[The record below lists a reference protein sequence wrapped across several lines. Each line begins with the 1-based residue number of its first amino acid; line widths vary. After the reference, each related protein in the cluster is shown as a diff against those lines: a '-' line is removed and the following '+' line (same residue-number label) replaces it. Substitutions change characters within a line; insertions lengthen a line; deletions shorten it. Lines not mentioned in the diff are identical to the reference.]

1 MSTAPTPEFTD
12 FRFHASGTYGDVY
25 EATEVELH
33 RKVAIKVI
41 QVEMAHL
48 TTAKA
53 HGVVLAKLSHD
64 NIVKVF
70 RLTKVTLPG
79 GREPV
84 DALVMEWLTAATL
97 SEKLRDG
104 GMTLGEVL
112 NIGNGVLRGLRHMH
126 GKAVFNGDLNVG
138 NVLIGDE
145 FVKIIDV
152 RAMERPTMA
161 VYSTLS
167 EGAKQ
172 EADIGA
178 LGGFV
183 SMMLYRCNADT
194 SSLLDERE
202 RLSSVKSLDEVADIL
217 EKLKQ
222 LSETGEVKKEEQ
234 SSPTKTAMDELYKL
248 DLTKEDIQVLEVIGG
263 MERNG
268 RYVGEV
274 LSTPDVTAAL
284 QKQGFPNEDI
294 AEHIEMLQV
303 KRFFRDNQEGYA
315 RYVRLS
321 AFGFER
327 YLRAFEPKY
336 QGMINDVAVAIVK
349 DGKLEDIAIATH
361 LDIPRP
367 IVMHILDAF
376 DTNDLCSVS
385 RSNMGYQVYDVGVR
399 LQRNVRKMTKVQE
412 PLSG

>member
-1 MSTAPTPEFTD
+1 
-12 FRFHASGTYGDVY
+12 
-25 EATEVELH
+25 
-33 RKVAIKVI
+33 VI
-41 QVEMAHL
+41 QVELAHL

-385 RSNMGYQVYDVGVR
+385 RSNMGYQVFDVGVR

>member
-126 GKAVFNGDLNVG
+126 GKDVFNGDLNVG

-152 RAMERPTMA
+152 RATDDGSVLNLER
-161 VYSTLS
+161 
-167 EGAKQ
+167 G
-172 EADIGA
+172 
-178 LGGFV
+178 
-183 SMMLYRCNADT
+183 C
-194 SSLLDERE
+194 
-202 RLSSVKSLDEVADIL
+202 
-217 EKLKQ
+217 
-222 LSETGEVKKEEQ
+222 ETG
-234 SSPTKTAMDELYKL
+234 
-248 DLTKEDIQVLEVIGG
+248 
-263 MERNG
+263 G
-268 RYVGEV
+268 RYRGTGWIRQHDA
-274 LSTPDVTAAL
+274 LSMQCRHEFFARRKGAAF
-284 QKQGFPNEDI
+284 QCE
-294 AEHIEMLQV
+294 
-303 KRFFRDNQEGYA
+303 
-315 RYVRLS
+315 
-321 AFGFER
+321 
-327 YLRAFEPKY
+327 EP
-336 QGMINDVAVAIVK
+336 G
-349 DGKLEDIAIATH
+349 
-361 LDIPRP
+361 
-367 IVMHILDAF
+367 
-376 DTNDLCSVS
+376 
-385 RSNMGYQVYDVGVR
+385 
-399 LQRNVRKMTKVQE
+399 
-412 PLSG
+412 

>member
-1 MSTAPTPEFTD
+1 M
-12 FRFHASGTYGDVY
+12 
-25 EATEVELH
+25 
-33 RKVAIKVI
+33 I
-41 QVEMAHL
+41 QVELAHL

-385 RSNMGYQVYDVGVR
+385 RSNMGYQVFDVGVR

>member
-1 MSTAPTPEFTD
+1 
-12 FRFHASGTYGDVY
+12 
-25 EATEVELH
+25 
-33 RKVAIKVI
+33 
-41 QVEMAHL
+41 
-48 TTAKA
+48 
-53 HGVVLAKLSHD
+53 
-64 NIVKVF
+64 
-70 RLTKVTLPG
+70 
-79 GREPV
+79 
-84 DALVMEWLTAATL
+84 
-97 SEKLRDG
+97 
-104 GMTLGEVL
+104 
-112 NIGNGVLRGLRHMH
+112 
-126 GKAVFNGDLNVG
+126 
-138 NVLIGDE
+138 
-145 FVKIIDV
+145 
-152 RAMERPTMA
+152 MA

-385 RSNMGYQVYDVGVR
+385 RSNMGYQVFDVGVR